1 MKKLLSF
8 STLLVIALFMA
19 SCGESLED
27 TYKEYSDDGTS
38 IRYVGRCRN
47 ITATPGWERILVQ
60 WTNNV
65 DPTIKQVKIKW
76 KYDEEEDSILLP
88 AGTTEY
94 SIEKVGNTV
103 LGDRSFEITLTSVSE
118 QGIESLPNTVY
129 GRPYTYSHEEVLA
142 FNRLVSSAYKLHDRA
157 VLTFLQWQEGI
168 NSAHLTYTK
177 KDGSHGY
184 LELTPELVAQK
195 YYLIPDELDNN
206 KPITVY
212 RTAKLETCVDEIEFQ
227 PMQFDDTRV
236 FNSDFQEDIRRV
248 WGFDEIPEAWIQQQT
263 VLYLDG
269 LSYNTLIDLL
279 NFPNLKKVVLG
290 AHRYF
295 PESEVD
301 DEMFAQSSVLEA
313 DPSNFALQVLH
324 ELNGLTVERYN
335 KHYPQLEATDFF
347 TEMGQPE
354 EPNVN
359 LIDLTGKTFKMDPE
373 DILGFNSHLD
383 RLTDGNLSTYWEPQ
397 RTSAANQYQLSLDLG
412 ESKWLHGVKIVQ
424 RMWENEQE
432 QAVAPNYVRVLLSED
447 GINWGYATFL
457 EQYPIGSANGEACY
471 INFPATFGAR
481 YVMLMIPSGFYFS
494 LNFTSIAEIS
504 FY

>member
-1 MKKLLSF
+1 MKKILTITALLGVA
-8 STLLVIALFMA
+8 LLVV

-27 TYKEYSDDGTS
+27 TYKDYSGDGTS

-47 ITATPGWERILVQ
+47 ISATPGWERILVK

-65 DPTIKQVKIKW
+65 DPVIKQIKIIW
-76 KYDEEEDSILLP
+76 KYDEEADSVLLP

-94 SIEKVGNTV
+94 SIEKVGGAV

-118 QGIESLPNTVY
+118 DGVESLPNTVY
-129 GRPYTYSHEEVLA
+129 GRPYTYTHEEVLA

-177 KDGSHGY
+177 KDGSQGY
-184 LELTPELVAQK
+184 LELTPDLVAQK

-212 RTAKLETCVDEIEFQ
+212 RTAKLETCVDEIEFE
-227 PMQFDDTRV
+227 PMEFDNTRV

-248 WGFDEIPEAWIQQQT
+248 WGFDEIPEQWIESRT
-263 VLYLDG
+263 VLYLDAM
-269 LSYNTLIDLL
+269 SYNTLIDLL

-301 DEMFAQSSVLEA
+301 DEGYAQNAVLE
-313 DPSNFALQVLH
+313 PESSNFALQVLH
-324 ELNGLTVERYN
+324 DLNGLTVERYN
-335 KHYPQLEATDFF
+335 KHYPQLETTDFF
-347 TEMGQPE
+347 VEKGMPS
-354 EPNVN
+354 EPNVK
-359 LIDLTGKTFKMDPE
+359 LIDLTGKTFKVDPE
-373 DILGFNSHLD
+373 DIMGYNSHID
-383 RLTDGNLSTYWEPQ
+383 RLTDGDYSTFWEPM
-397 RTSAANQYQLSLDLG
+397 RTTDAYQYQLSIDLG
-412 ESKWLHGVKIVQ
+412 ELKGINGVKIVQ

-432 QAVAPNYVRVLLSED
+432 QQVAPKYVRVLLSED
-447 GINWGYATFL
+447 GINWGYATYL

-471 INFPATFGAR
+471 IDFPATFMAR
-481 YVMLMIPSGFYFS
+481 YVMLMVPSGFYFS
-494 LNFTSIAEIS
+494 LNFTSLAEIS
-504 FY
+504 LY